1 MFKNV
6 FPQAKI
12 SSVENIVYFAM
23 QVVVGTQDQEMFFS
37 ITDSNH
43 MVVTYG
49 KKILV
54 SRYIIKEYI
63 VHHTCT
69 SELSPYIRSEQ
80 TIYTVAQL
88 WCLYVIIYTGA
99 ASNGAQLLQENHSL
113 WNAAEKMKAIVK
125 GDSILF
131 ICSIEVF

>member
-6 FPQAKI
+6 FPQSKI

-54 SRYIIKEYI
+54 SR
-63 VHHTCT
+63 
-69 SELSPYIRSEQ
+69 
-80 TIYTVAQL
+80 
-88 WCLYVIIYTGA
+88 
-99 ASNGAQLLQENHSL
+99 
-113 WNAAEKMKAIVK
+113 
-125 GDSILF
+125 
-131 ICSIEVF
+131 